1 MCEGWTGEPIQYE
14 EQFPEE
20 LQTLRKHLAKLMESQ
35 LGRASDPYTGPL
47 VAKQSNLFN
56 QGSSLMSALAGY
68 GASAPAGYNTG
79 QKMATDDMNVRNV
92 MMSGTSLS
100 DYVGGRPRE
109 PGDSGDGSGGRTPRG
124 STAAQQ
130 SGTSAQGGGYY
141 PATQIAGYGDQSL
154 GAPQTTGGYQSVY
167 SPSQIPGTWNSGG
180 AGGPQTQSMPGFG
193 NLPPQLIADRN
204 AAWDTA
210 NTQSAIPSGAYWPST
225 AGQQYP
231 WTNPYG
237 SYGIPNQG
245 QLMQRNMNFSPYSPY
260 MSLMGLL
267 GRQR

>member
-1 MCEGWTGEPIQYE
+1 MCEGWTGEPIEYE

-20 LQTLRKHLAKLMESQ
+20 LQSLRKHLAKLMESQ

-68 GASAPAGYNTG
+68 GASAPAGFNTG

-92 MMSGTSLS
+92 MLSGTSLS
-100 DYVGGRPRE
+100 DITGTGQPRE
-109 PGDSGDGSGGRTPRG
+109 TPGTG
-124 STAAQQ
+124 STPPIGDPRTGVAAAQ
-130 SGTSAQGGGYY
+130 SGGYY
-141 PATQIAGYGDQSL
+141 PSTQIAGYGNQDL

-167 SPSQIPGTWNSGG
+167 APPTS
-180 AGGPQTQSMPGFG
+180 
-193 NLPPQLIADRN
+193 LPPELIADRN
-204 AAWDTA
+204 AAWNA
-210 NTQSAIPSGAYWPST
+210 AQNTSAIPSGASWPST

-237 SYGIPNQG
+237 SYGVPNQG

-260 MSLMGLL
+260 MSLMSLM
-267 GRQR
+267 GRRQ